1 MKKEKSVLLS
11 FSYQYKPVVIAILKI
26 LSPTKRSLSTS
37 QFLSPPQQTDKAE
50 FFAIVGDGLTV
61 NFSEELVGVMKRMW
75 ADKGLQKC
83 FERAR
88 EYQLNDSAE

>member
-11 FSYQYKPVVIAILKI
+11 FSYLISLF
-26 LSPTKRSLSTS
+26 LLHLSTS

-75 ADKGLQKC
+75 AVPRVFKRTS

-88 EYQLNDSAE
+88 EYQNKTHSSKH

>member
-11 FSYQYKPVVIAILKI
+11 FSYLISLF
-26 LSPTKRSLSTS
+26 LLHLSTS